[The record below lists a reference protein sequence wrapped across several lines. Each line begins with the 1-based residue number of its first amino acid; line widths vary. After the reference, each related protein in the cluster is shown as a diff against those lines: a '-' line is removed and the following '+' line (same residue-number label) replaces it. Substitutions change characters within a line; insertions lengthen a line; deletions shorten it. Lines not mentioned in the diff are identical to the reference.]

1 MNEVDKNHR
10 PELWF
15 DIPASVDHLAYC

>member
-15 DIPASVDHLAYC
+15 DVPASVDHLAYC